1 MEPHPSSLTGLRGRI
16 TRVAGNPGERAPTKL
31 VAQVGDALSDRWLT
45 IPNALSILRLLGVP
59 VFLWLV
65 LIHEDLWAIVVLI
78 LSGLSDW
85 LDGKLARWLDQMSKL
100 GALLDPA
107 ADRLYQ
113 LVTLTAFAVRGIIPW
128 WVFGVLVAR
137 DVLVAACI
145 WILGRAG
152 YTPPEVNYIGKAAT
166 FCLMYAFPL
175 LLVGEF
181 HNSFADFVR
190 LVAIAFSVWGGVLFV
205 WSGLLYTVQTRAALR
220 ARSTMSPGTGAA
232 EGLS

>member
-1 MEPHPSSLTGLRGRI
+1 MEPHPRPLTGPRGRI
-16 TRVAGNPGERAPTKL
+16 CLVAGTPGERATPKL
-31 VAQVGDALSDRWLT
+31 TAQVSDALSDRWLT

-65 LIHEDLWAIVVLI
+65 LVHEDLWAILVLVF
-78 LSGLSDW
+78 SGLSDW

-113 LVTLTAFAVRGIIPW
+113 LVTVTAFAVRGIIPW

-137 DVLVAACI
+137 DVLVGICI

-152 YTPPEVNYIGKAAT
+152 YAPPEVNYIGKAAT

-175 LLVGEF
+175 LLVGQF
-181 HNSFADFVR
+181 HNGFADFVR
-190 LVAIAFSVWGGVLFV
+190 PVAVAFAGWGGVLFV

-220 ARSTMSPGTGAA
+220 ARSTMSRGTGAA

>member
-1 MEPHPSSLTGLRGRI
+1 MAPT
-16 TRVAGNPGERAPTKL
+16 PGERAPTKL

-65 LIHEDLWAIVVLI
+65 LVHEDLWAILVLVF
-78 LSGLSDW
+78 SGLSDW

-113 LVTLTAFAVRGIIPW
+113 LVTITAFAVRDLIPW

-145 WILGRAG
+145 WVLGRAG
-152 YTPPEVNYIGKAAT
+152 YAPPEVNYVGKAAT
-166 FCLMYAFPL
+166 FCLMYAFPM

-181 HNSFADFVR
+181 HNWFADFIR
-190 LVAIAFSVWGGVLFV
+190 PVAAAFSVWGGVLFV
-205 WSGLLYTVQTRAALR
+205 FSGLLYTVQTRAALR